1 MEQLAII
8 VRAVTHAAPQDNLVC
23 KACVCHKASSMRAIC
38 FDLAVHLVEEIII
51 AF

>member
-1 MEQLAII
+1 MSYGAF
-8 VRAVTHAAPQDNLVC
+8 ATAAGAP
-23 KACVCHKASSMRAIC
+23 KADQVARTAY